1 MKKFSEFFTE
11 SILEKE
17 KTKQEVDSIINEG
30 IVDGFKKLASAGKEK
45 LSKFKDAFADKAK
58 ELLSK
63 TLGTLV
69 KSLVSSIQSK
79 DKKPADIKSQ
89 MESNPLFKDFLS
101 ETNAIEEIQSDFSKE
116 DVEDVVKKE
125 DNVTKESIE
134 EYYKQNNIITEDF
147 GDMADTITTKIFSS
161 VYKIIAGALGAI
173 GWVIKPSFRNW
184 FDKLVRKVQK
194 LFYRSKLGQSIKDLP
209 PEVEQSVME
218 KFQAII
224 GIVVVVVMVWII
236 VSHIKGEGDS
246 ISGDDPDGKSF
257 SGKGATAD
265 TNEWSGG
272 DASAK
277 PDRFAPPERVSGDA
291 LDDERYTK
299 GFIAYKN
306 ARRAAFLKEHPGM
319 TKDMYH
325 NMYAKAV
332 QSEFNRAW
340 NQGHLLKIE
349 GDKINSEDL
358 NLSGAGAAASD
369 TADNADTAA
378 AGNANTT
385 DNSSNSSNTDAAAA
399 GNANTTDN
407 SSNTDAAA
415 DISNNGEEIGDATTS
430 NARNG
435 WHIMKKGKYPVS
447 NGSTS
452 QQEADYINQ
461 RVEEITQRRG
471 GKLDDFWRRRYT
483 KMAQKEWD
491 AAESNGK
498 ILSIKNHKILAHDM
512 TNDDKKKIFGIYKG
526 ASKVKTAAADAAHTA
541 QSEADKL
548 DALYAS
554 HGNIDFTE
562 ANTDIDKYN
571 LNQII
576 ESGAKSITMQS
587 GDTPIKINI
596 ENLSDADK
604 KLNPSELLDKYLS
617 SYL

>member
-30 IVDGFKKLASAGKEK
+30 IVDGFKKLASASKEK
-45 LSKFKDAFADKAK
+45 LSKFKDTFADKAK

-89 MESNPLFKDFLS
+89 LESNPLFKDFLS

-194 LFYRSKLGQSIKDLP
+194 AFYHSKLGQSIKDLP

-236 VSHIKGEGDS
+236 ISHIKGEGDS
-246 ISGDDPDGKSF
+246 ISSDDTDGKSF
-257 SGKGATAD
+257 SGKGAAAD
-265 TNEWSGG
+265 DTTDNV
-272 DASAK
+272 D
-277 PDRFAPPERVSGDA
+277 
-291 LDDERYTK
+291 T
-299 GFIAYKN
+299 
-306 ARRAAFLKEHPGM
+306 
-319 TKDMYH
+319 T
-325 NMYAKAV
+325 
-332 QSEFNRAW
+332 
-340 NQGHLLKIE
+340 
-349 GDKINSEDL
+349 
-358 NLSGAGAAASD
+358 ASD
-369 TADNADTAA
+369 
-378 AGNANTT
+378 NANT
-385 DNSSNSSNTDAAAA
+385 A
-399 GNANTTDN
+399 DN

-415 DISNNGEEIGDATTS
+415 DVSNNGEEIGDATTS

-447 NGSTS
+447 SGSAG
-452 QQEADYINQ
+452 QQESDYIKQ
-461 RVEEITQRRG
+461 RVEEIAQRRG

-483 KMAQKEWD
+483 RMAQKEWD

-512 TNDDKKKIFGIYKG
+512 DATDKKEIYGIYKG
-526 ASKVKTAAADAAHTA
+526 NDAVKNATTNTANTA

-548 DALYAS
+548 DALHNSTSGESAS
-554 HGNIDFTE
+554 SMKMFIAPAAKTDSNVELPAEAHNLQDSYVDARLKAIPGYDKMSEIQQEKLKDMAEMEFNKSFDNGNVLVVKNNNIFPINAEQYNNPQEYLKISGILNGNNADFTKIDS
-562 ANTDIDKYN
+562 DISRFN

-596 ENLSDADK
+596 ENLPDADK

>member
-11 SILEKE
+11 SMLEKE
-17 KTKQEVDSIINEG
+17 KSKQEIDSIINEG

-79 DKKPADIKSQ
+79 DKKPADVKSQ
-89 MESNPLFKDFLS
+89 MEQNPLFKDFLS

-125 DNVTKESIE
+125 DNVTKEAIE
-134 EYYKQNNIITEDF
+134 EYYRQNNIITEDF

-194 LFYRSKLGQSIKDLP
+194 AFYRSKLGQSIKDLP

-236 VSHIKGEGDS
+236 ISHIKGEGDS
-246 ISGDDPDGKSF
+246 ISSDD
-257 SGKGATAD
+257 ATSDATDNGGGTNGNTQAD
-265 TNEWSGG
+265 KPETQSSTMTN
-272 DASAK
+272 
-277 PDRFAPPERVSGDA
+277 
-291 LDDERYTK
+291 T
-299 GFIAYKN
+299 
-306 ARRAAFLKEHPGM
+306 
-319 TKDMYH
+319 
-325 NMYAKAV
+325 
-332 QSEFNRAW
+332 
-340 NQGHLLKIE
+340 
-349 GDKINSEDL
+349 
-358 NLSGAGAAASD
+358 
-369 TADNADTAA
+369 
-378 AGNANTT
+378 NTT
-385 DNSSNSSNTDAAAA
+385 DNTSNADVATDV
-399 GNANTTDN
+399 
-407 SSNTDAAA
+407 
-415 DISNNGEEIGDATTS
+415 SNNEEIGDATTS
-430 NARNG
+430 NAKNG
-435 WHIMKKGKYPVS
+435 WHIMKKGNHPIS
-447 NGSTS
+447 SGTAGP
-452 QQEADYINQ
+452 EERDYIRQ

-471 GKLDDFWRRRYT
+471 GKVTSFWKRHYE

-498 ILSIKNHKILAHDM
+498 ILSIKDHKILAHDM
-512 TNDDKKKIFGIYKG
+512 DAADKKELYGIYKG
-526 ASKVKTAAADAAHTA
+526 NDAVKNTAANTA
-541 QSEADKL
+541 NTVQSEADKL
-548 DALYAS
+548 DTLHNSTSNGSAS
-554 HGNIDFTE
+554 SMKMFIAPATKTDSDIELPAEAHNLQDSYVDARLKAIPGYDKMSEIQQEKLKDMAEMEFNKSFDNGNVLVVKNNNIVPINAEQYNNPQEYLKASGILNGNNADFTK
-562 ANTDIDKYN
+562 IDSNISRFN

-596 ENLSDADK
+596 ENLSDTDK

>member
-45 LSKFKDAFADKAK
+45 LSKFKDTFADKAK

-89 MESNPLFKDFLS
+89 LESNPLFKDFLS

-194 LFYRSKLGQSIKDLP
+194 AFYHSKLGQSIKDLP

-236 VSHIKGEGDS
+236 ISHIKGEGDS
-246 ISGDDPDGKSF
+246 ISSDDTDGKSF
-257 SGKGATAD
+257 SGKGAAAD
-265 TNEWSGG
+265 DTTDNV
-272 DASAK
+272 D
-277 PDRFAPPERVSGDA
+277 
-291 LDDERYTK
+291 T
-299 GFIAYKN
+299 
-306 ARRAAFLKEHPGM
+306 
-319 TKDMYH
+319 T
-325 NMYAKAV
+325 
-332 QSEFNRAW
+332 
-340 NQGHLLKIE
+340 
-349 GDKINSEDL
+349 
-358 NLSGAGAAASD
+358 ASD
-369 TADNADTAA
+369 
-378 AGNANTT
+378 NANT
-385 DNSSNSSNTDAAAA
+385 A
-399 GNANTTDN
+399 DN

-415 DISNNGEEIGDATTS
+415 DVSNNGEEIGDATTS

-447 NGSTS
+447 SGSAG
-452 QQEADYINQ
+452 QQESDYIKQ
-461 RVEEITQRRG
+461 RVEEIAQRRG

-483 KMAQKEWD
+483 RMAQKEWD

-512 TNDDKKKIFGIYKG
+512 DATDKKEIYGIYKG
-526 ASKVKTAAADAAHTA
+526 NDAVKNATTNTANTA

-548 DALYAS
+548 DALHNSTSGESAS
-554 HGNIDFTE
+554 SMKMFIAPAAKTDSNVELPAEAHNLQDSYVDARLKAIPGYDKMSEIQQEKLKDMAEMEFNKSFDNGNVLVVKNNNIFPINAEQYNNPQEYLKISGILNGNNADFTKIDS
-562 ANTDIDKYN
+562 DISRFN

-587 GDTPIKINI
+587 GETPIKINI
-596 ENLSDADK
+596 ENLPDADK

>member
-17 KTKQEVDSIINEG
+17 RSKQEVDSIINEG

-89 MESNPLFKDFLS
+89 LESNPLFKDFLS

-194 LFYRSKLGQSIKDLP
+194 LFYRSKLGQSIRDLP

-224 GIVVVVVMVWII
+224 GIVVVVVLVWII

-257 SGKGATAD
+257 SGKGATA
-265 TNEWSGG
+265 
-272 DASAK
+272 
-277 PDRFAPPERVSGDA
+277 
-291 LDDERYTK
+291 
-299 GFIAYKN
+299 
-306 ARRAAFLKEHPGM
+306 
-319 TKDMYH
+319 
-325 NMYAKAV
+325 
-332 QSEFNRAW
+332 
-340 NQGHLLKIE
+340 
-349 GDKINSEDL
+349 
-358 NLSGAGAAASD
+358 SD
-369 TADNADTAA
+369 TADNADTAT
-378 AGNANTT
+378 AGNANAT
-385 DNSSNSSNTDAAAA
+385 DNTGKPTETTASEKS
-399 GNANTTDN
+399 GNAELHGDDKVGGGSMPAHTFERRFLHEKMQEYRTSHPNA
-407 SSNTDAAA
+407 SAY
-415 DISNNGEEIGDATTS
+415 DIERMENKFSREFNV
-430 NARNG
+430 ARA
-435 WHIMKKGKYPVS
+435 K
-447 NGSTS
+447 
-452 QQEADYINQ
+452 
-461 RVEEITQRRG
+461 
-471 GKLDDFWRRRYT
+471 
-483 KMAQKEWD
+483 
-491 AAESNGK
+491 GK
-498 ILSIKNHKILAHDM
+498 ILMVSDGKTISIDAKKANVTAFFNGSGAVEGKNV
-512 TNDDKKKIFGIYKG
+512 N
-526 ASKVKTAAADAAHTA
+526 
-541 QSEADKL
+541 L
-548 DALYAS
+548 DALDKSAPNLEYNMSAGQILDS
-554 HGNIDFTE
+554 GLTSVEFTSFGGIHVKLDLSNIPESDRKMPLYMLAEKYIKGVAE
-562 ANTDIDKYN
+562 ANDAARKA
-571 LNQII
+571 
-576 ESGAKSITMQS
+576 SGTI
-587 GDTPIKINI
+587 G
-596 ENLSDADK
+596 E
-604 KLNPSELLDKYLS
+604 YF
-617 SYL
+617 

>member
-385 DNSSNSSNTDAAAA
+385 DNSSNSSNTDAAA
-399 GNANTTDN
+399 
-407 SSNTDAAA
+407 

>member
-265 TNEWSGG
+265 TNEWSSG
-272 DASAK
+272 DASAE

-325 NMYAKAV
+325 DMYAKAV

-385 DNSSNSSNTDAAAA
+385 DNSSNSSNTDAAA
-399 GNANTTDN
+399 
-407 SSNTDAAA
+407 

-435 WHIMKKGKYPVS
+435 WHIMKKGKYQVS
-447 NGSTS
+447 DGSTS
-452 QQEADYINQ
+452 QQETDYINQ

-483 KMAQKEWD
+483 KMAKKEWD

-596 ENLSDADK
+596 ENLPDADK

>member
-246 ISGDDPDGKSF
+246 IGTGGDSEAGDLPAKGLNDPGATEEMTNNPAYINGYKAYREARIAAIMKEHPSLSRDAIIHNYRTGFMAEYNTAWHNGNMLQVNDGDISQTPIPKSDGTETATTSADNTSAEGKTDGTDQTTNTGKPTETTASEKSGNAELHGDDKVGGGSMPAHTFERRFLNEKMQEYRTSHPNASADDIERMKNKFSREFDVARAKGKILMVSDGKTISIDAKKANVTAF
-257 SGKGATAD
+257 FNGSGAVEGK
-265 TNEWSGG
+265 N
-272 DASAK
+272 
-277 PDRFAPPERVSGDA
+277 VNLDA
-291 LDDERYTK
+291 LDKSAPDLEYNMSAGQMLDSGLTSVEFTSFGGIHVKLDLSNIPESDRKMPLYMLAEKYIK
-299 GFIAYKN
+299 GVAEAN
-306 ARRAAFLKEHPGM
+306 DAAR
-319 TKDMYH
+319 
-325 NMYAKAV
+325 KA
-332 QSEFNRAW
+332 
-340 NQGHLLKIE
+340 
-349 GDKINSEDL
+349 
-358 NLSGAGAAASD
+358 SGA
-369 TADNADTAA
+369 
-378 AGNANTT
+378 
-385 DNSSNSSNTDAAAA
+385 
-399 GNANTTDN
+399 
-407 SSNTDAAA
+407 
-415 DISNNGEEIGDATTS
+415 IGE
-430 NARNG
+430 
-435 WHIMKKGKYPVS
+435 Y
-447 NGSTS
+447 
-452 QQEADYINQ
+452 
-461 RVEEITQRRG
+461 
-471 GKLDDFWRRRYT
+471 F
-483 KMAQKEWD
+483 
-491 AAESNGK
+491 
-498 ILSIKNHKILAHDM
+498 
-512 TNDDKKKIFGIYKG
+512 
-526 ASKVKTAAADAAHTA
+526 
-541 QSEADKL
+541 
-548 DALYAS
+548 
-554 HGNIDFTE
+554 
-562 ANTDIDKYN
+562 
-571 LNQII
+571 
-576 ESGAKSITMQS
+576 
-587 GDTPIKINI
+587 
-596 ENLSDADK
+596 
-604 KLNPSELLDKYLS
+604 
-617 SYL
+617 